1 MDWGKARSRV
11 SAAVMV
17 GGCLATIACGG
28 APVPNATAA
37 PDAPPSASPTA
48 GPSKAPTPASTPAA
62 VPLATFEV
70 SVEPATEA
78 PADAIAIELHI
89 EGTTPLYNPNLIT
102 APPGTIVLFLSN
114 TDPVRERHDFHLG
127 PDVGQVQAR
136 MASIGGRTSVILR
149 ISDVPAGR
157 YAFWCSIQDHYKF
170 GMVGT
175 LTVTP

>member
-1 MDWGKARSRV
+1 MDWGNVRSRV
-11 SAAVMV
+11 SAAVV
-17 GGCLATIACGG
+17 LGGCLATIACSG
-28 APVPNATAA
+28 APVPTATAGPEA
-37 PDAPPSASPTA
+37 PSSASPTA
-48 GPSKAPTPASTPAA
+48 APSNAPTPASTPTA

-114 TDPVRERHDFHLG
+114 TDRVRDRHDFHLG
-127 PDVGQVQAR
+127 PEVGKVQAR
-136 MASIGGRTSVILR
+136 MASIGGGTSAILT
-149 ISDVPAGR
+149 ISDVPAGS

-175 LTVTP
+175 LTLAP